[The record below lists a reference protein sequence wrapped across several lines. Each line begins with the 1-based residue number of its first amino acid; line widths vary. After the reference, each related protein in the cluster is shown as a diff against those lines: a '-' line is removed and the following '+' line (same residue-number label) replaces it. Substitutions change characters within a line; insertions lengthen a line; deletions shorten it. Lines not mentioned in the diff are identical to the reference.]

1 MRLAL
6 YFFCRATRT
15 SFYVWEHDDEW
26 SRSFGLKLKYCF
38 YGSKGA
44 QKGGGGITPYN
55 GLYGEAPPE
64 RDVLSDFKYVTKKRF
79 EKMHSPI
86 SLFFKNTKIL
96 FVVPPKF
103 CKSIAFNFFWS
114 DFSQEKLKTKL
125 ILNFWRTI
133 KSIRVFFLKGVFLT
147 CTSPKMH
154 LVWPPK
160 FCLSIVFNFSWD
172 GCNTQEN
179 KKQSLC
185 NYLFYFFFFRGE
197 GVKTRCIM
205 GDVQM
210 ANSIL
215 RASFLF
221 IYLAFIQLFIY
232 LFIYLLTGYW
242 AMYVLQKSTQLTYQ
256 LEHVVT
262 LVR

>member
-38 YGSKGA
+38 CESKGA
-44 QKGGGGITPYN
+44 KKGGGITPYN

-64 RDVLSDFKYVTKKRF
+64 RGVFSDFKYVTKKRF

-86 SLFFKNTKIL
+86 SLFFFQKYHNTFCCSSKIL
-96 FVVPPKF
+96 HKHCFQFLLERFLPREIENNAYSKF
-103 CKSIAFNFFWS
+103 LRDGDKEDYGIF
-114 DFSQEKLKTKL
+114 E
-125 ILNFWRTI
+125 
-133 KSIRVFFLKGVFLT
+133 KGVFLT

-160 FCLSIVFNFSWD
+160 FCLSIVFNSL
-172 GCNTQEN
+172 GTAVILRKIKN
-179 KKQSLC
+179 KVC
-185 NYLFYFFFFRGE
+185 AIIYLFFFFRGE

-221 IYLAFIQLFIY
+221 YLFSIYSIIY
-232 LFIYLLTGYW
+232 LFIYLLTGY
-242 AMYVLQKSTQLTYQ
+242 
-256 LEHVVT
+256 
-262 LVR
+262 

>member
-1 MRLAL
+1 
-6 YFFCRATRT
+6 
-15 SFYVWEHDDEW
+15 
-26 SRSFGLKLKYCF
+26 
-38 YGSKGA
+38 
-44 QKGGGGITPYN
+44 
-55 GLYGEAPPE
+55 
-64 RDVLSDFKYVTKKRF
+64 
-79 EKMHSPI
+79 MHSPI
-86 SLFFKNTKIL
+86 SLFFFFKNTITL

-103 CKSIAFNFFWS
+103 CISIVFNFFWG

-133 KSIRVFFLKGVFLT
+133 KSIMVFFLKGVFLT

-185 NYLFYFFFFRGE
+185 NYLFIFFFRGE
-197 GVKTRCIM
+197 GVKTRCIIR
-205 GDVQM
+205 DLQM

-221 IYLAFIQLFIY
+221 YLFSIYSIIY
-232 LFIYLLTGYW
+232 LFIY
-242 AMYVLQKSTQLTYQ
+242 
-256 LEHVVT
+256 
-262 LVR
+262 